1 MTTRGGCYCGRV
13 RYEVDSIFDA
23 VYCHCSICRRISGA
37 PVYAGIV
44 TPKRDFRI
52 VSGEP
57 ASFASSE
64 HGTRW
69 FCPVCG
75 THLYCTDAL
84 NDRVCVALGTLDD
97 PNAVAPQIHQW
108 ASAQLAWFEIADD
121 LPRVR
126 DGRLPDPNGRGV

>member
-1 MTTRGGCYCGRV
+1 M
-13 RYEVDSIFDA
+13 FDA
-23 VYCHCSICRRISGA
+23 VDCHCTICRRISGA

-44 TPKRDFRI
+44 IPRRDFRV

-57 ASFASSE
+57 TAFASSE

-75 THLYCTDAL
+75 TQLHCTDSQS
-84 NDRVCVALGTLDD
+84 DYVGVPIGTLDE
-97 PNAVAPQIHQW
+97 PESVRPQIHQW
-108 ASAQLAWFEIADD
+108 TGSQLAWFEIADD

-126 DGRLPDPNGRGV
+126 DGTLPHPENRNS